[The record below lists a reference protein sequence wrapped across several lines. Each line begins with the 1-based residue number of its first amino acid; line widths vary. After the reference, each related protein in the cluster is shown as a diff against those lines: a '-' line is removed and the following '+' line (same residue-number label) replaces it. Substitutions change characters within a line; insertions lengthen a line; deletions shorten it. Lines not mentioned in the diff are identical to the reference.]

1 MVHGGIVTPFPD
13 SLIEMRYV
21 PIVCRLG
28 RTATFCF
35 RIDYLKTVA
44 PCEDQCAKLII
55 VILFRQSPVARR
67 AWRHQ
72 GRIVRKHRDNFPN
85 RRH

>member
-1 MVHGGIVTPFPD
+1 MLGEI
-13 SLIEMRYV
+13 LRYV
-21 PIVCRLG
+21 LLFVEVVSAVL
-28 RTATFCF
+28 
-35 RIDYLKTVA
+35 
-44 PCEDQCAKLII
+44 LII
-55 VILFRQSPVARR
+55 VILIRQSPVARR